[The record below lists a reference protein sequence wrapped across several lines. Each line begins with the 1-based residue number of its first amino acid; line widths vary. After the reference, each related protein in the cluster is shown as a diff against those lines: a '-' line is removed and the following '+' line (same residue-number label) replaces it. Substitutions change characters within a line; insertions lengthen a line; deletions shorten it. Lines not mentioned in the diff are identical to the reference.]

1 MYFVST
7 YLIIFF
13 TYMLKRIFKPL
24 EIYILSIA
32 FFFSVSFDRNLN
44 LDDVEDSP
52 VKNLL
57 ENIHL
62 VLDSFTNYEHPLGAI
77 FLIFILGLIIWDL
90 LGKDSRLLSD
100 IYAIIL
106 SFAWLLELA
115 SMNLLLVSPLKD
127 PVLLLVELVLFVPIV
142 LIGFSW
148 WYWRLN
154 HSSRL
159 GKGKAAITFDKKPT
173 PFSYFAKIASV
184 VVSDTTEHGVC
195 ETDVARALRIM
206 NGFVVLDIFG
216 LTLSRAVGLV
226 IN

>member
-1 MYFVST
+1 MKVKI
-7 YLIIFF
+7 L
-13 TYMLKRIFKPL
+13 RPL
-24 EIYILSIA
+24 EVYILSIA

-44 LDDVEDSP
+44 LDDVDDSP
-52 VKNLL
+52 VKGLL
-57 ENIHL
+57 ETIHL
-62 VLDSFTNYEHPLGAI
+62 ILDSFTNYEHPLGAI
-77 FLIFILGLIIWDL
+77 FLIFILGLIIWIL
-90 LGKDSRLLSD
+90 LGKQARFATDV
-100 IYAIIL
+100 YATVL
-106 SFAWLLELA
+106 SFAWLLELV

-127 PVLLLVELVLFVPIV
+127 PVLLLVELVLFVPII

-154 HSSRL
+154 HQSRL

-173 PFSYFAKIASV
+173 PFSYFAKTASI

-195 ETDVARALRIM
+195 ETDIARALRIM

>member
-1 MYFVST
+1 MKVKI
-7 YLIIFF
+7 L
-13 TYMLKRIFKPL
+13 RPL
-24 EIYILSIA
+24 EVYILSIA

-44 LDDVEDSP
+44 LENVDNSP
-52 VKNLL
+52 VKGFL

-62 VLDSFTNYEHPLGAI
+62 ILDSFTNYEHPLGAI
-77 FLIFILGLIIWDL
+77 FLIFILGLIIWIL
-90 LGKDSRLLSD
+90 LGKQARFTTDV
-100 IYAIIL
+100 YATVL
-106 SFAWLLELA
+106 SFAWLLELV

-127 PVLLLVELVLFVPIV
+127 PVLLLVELVLFVPII

-154 HSSRL
+154 HQSRL

-173 PFSYFAKIASV
+173 PFSYFAKTASI

-195 ETDVARALRIM
+195 ETDTARALRIM

>member
-1 MYFVST
+1 M
-7 YLIIFF
+7 I
-13 TYMLKRIFKPL
+13 KRIFKPL

-44 LDDVEDSP
+44 LDDVEDSA

-77 FLIFILGLIIWDL
+77 ILIFILFLIIWGL

-100 IYAIIL
+100 VYAIIL

-154 HSSRL
+154 HLSRL

-173 PFSYFAKIASV
+173 PFSYFAKTASV

-226 IN
+226 IS

>member
-1 MYFVST
+1 M
-7 YLIIFF
+7 
-13 TYMLKRIFKPL
+13 KFKILRPL
-24 EIYILSIA
+24 EVYVLSIA

-44 LDDVEDSP
+44 LDDVDDSP
-52 VKNLL
+52 VKGFL

-62 VLDSFTNYEHPLGAI
+62 ILDSFTNYEHPLGAI
-77 FLIFILGLIIWDL
+77 FLILILGLIIWIL
-90 LGKDSRLLSD
+90 LGKQARFVTDVYATVLS
-100 IYAIIL
+100 L
-106 SFAWLLELA
+106 AWLLELV

-127 PVLLLVELVLFVPIV
+127 PVLLLVELVLFVPII

-154 HSSRL
+154 HQSRL

-173 PFSYFAKIASV
+173 PFSYFAKTASI

-195 ETDVARALRIM
+195 ETDIARAIRIM

>member
-1 MYFVST
+1 MKVKI
-7 YLIIFF
+7 L
-13 TYMLKRIFKPL
+13 RPL
-24 EIYILSIA
+24 EVYVLSIA

-44 LDDVEDSP
+44 LNDVDDSP
-52 VKNLL
+52 VKGLL

-62 VLDSFTNYEHPLGAI
+62 ILDSFTNYEHPLGAI
-77 FLIFILGLIIWDL
+77 FLIFILILIIWIL
-90 LGKDSRLLSD
+90 LGKQARFITDV
-100 IYAIIL
+100 YATVL
-106 SFAWLLELA
+106 SFAWLLELV

-127 PVLLLVELVLFVPIV
+127 PVLLLVELVLFVPII

-154 HSSRL
+154 HQSRL

-173 PFSYFAKIASV
+173 PFSYFAKTASI

-195 ETDVARALRIM
+195 DTDTARALRIM

>member
-1 MYFVST
+1 
-7 YLIIFF
+7 
-13 TYMLKRIFKPL
+13 MLTRILKPL
-24 EIYILSIA
+24 EVYILSIA

-44 LDDVEDSP
+44 LDDVDDSP

-57 ENIHL
+57 ESIHL

-77 FLIFILGLIIWDL
+77 FLIFILVLIFWGL

-106 SFAWLLELA
+106 SFAWLLELV

-154 HSSRL
+154 HLSRL
-159 GKGKAAITFDKKPT
+159 GQGKAAIKFDKKPT
-173 PFSYFAKIASV
+173 PFSYFAKTASV

-195 ETDVARALRIM
+195 ETDIARALRIM

-216 LTLSRAVGLV
+216 LTLSRAIGLV
-226 IN
+226 IT

>member
-1 MYFVST
+1 M
-7 YLIIFF
+7 
-13 TYMLKRIFKPL
+13 
-24 EIYILSIA
+24 
-32 FFFSVSFDRNLN
+32 
-44 LDDVEDSP
+44 
-52 VKNLL
+52 KNLL

-159 GKGKAAITFDKKPT
+159 GKGKAAITFDKQPT
-173 PFSYFAKIASV
+173 PFSYFAKTASV

>member
-1 MYFVST
+1 MKVKI
-7 YLIIFF
+7 L
-13 TYMLKRIFKPL
+13 RPL
-24 EIYILSIA
+24 EVYILSIA

-44 LDDVEDSP
+44 LEDVDNSP
-52 VKNLL
+52 VKGFL

-62 VLDSFTNYEHPLGAI
+62 ILDSFTNYEHPLGAS
-77 FLIFILGLIIWDL
+77 FLIFILGLIIWIL
-90 LGKDSRLLSD
+90 LGKQARFLTDV
-100 IYAIIL
+100 YATVL
-106 SFAWLLELA
+106 SFAWLLELV

-127 PVLLLVELVLFVPIV
+127 PVLLLVELVLFVPII

-154 HSSRL
+154 HQSRL

-173 PFSYFAKIASV
+173 PFSYFAKTASI

-195 ETDVARALRIM
+195 ETDIARALRIM

-226 IN
+226 IK

>member
-1 MYFVST
+1 M
-7 YLIIFF
+7 I
-13 TYMLKRIFKPL
+13 KRIFKPL

-44 LDDVEDSP
+44 LDDVEDSS

-62 VLDSFTNYEHPLGAI
+62 VLDSFTNYKHPLGAI
-77 FLIFILGLIIWDL
+77 FFIFILCLIIWGL

-100 IYAIIL
+100 VYAIIL

-173 PFSYFAKIASV
+173 PFSYFAKTASV
-184 VVSDTTEHGVC
+184 VVSDTTEQGVC

-226 IN
+226 IT

>member
-1 MYFVST
+1 MYFISI
-7 YLIIFF
+7 YLIIFL
-13 TYMLKRIFKPL
+13 TYMIKQIFKPL

-62 VLDSFTNYEHPLGAI
+62 VLDSFTNYEHPLGVI
-77 FLIFILGLIIWDL
+77 FLIFILGLIIWGL

-173 PFSYFAKIASV
+173 PFSYFAKTASV

-195 ETDVARALRIM
+195 ETDLARALRIM

>member
-1 MYFVST
+1 MKVKI
-7 YLIIFF
+7 L
-13 TYMLKRIFKPL
+13 RPL
-24 EIYILSIA
+24 EVYILSIA
-32 FFFSVSFDRNLN
+32 FFFSISFDRNLN
-44 LDDVEDSP
+44 LDDVDNSP
-52 VKNLL
+52 VKGFL

-62 VLDSFTNYEHPLGAI
+62 ILDSFTNYEHPLGSI
-77 FLIFILGLIIWDL
+77 FLIFILGLIIWIL
-90 LGKDSRLLSD
+90 LGKQARFATDV
-100 IYAIIL
+100 YATVL
-106 SFAWLLELA
+106 SFAWLLELV

-127 PVLLLVELVLFVPIV
+127 PVLLLVELVLFVPII

-154 HSSRL
+154 HQSRL

-173 PFSYFAKIASV
+173 PFSYFAKTASI

-195 ETDVARALRIM
+195 ETDTARALRIM

>member
-1 MYFVST
+1 MKVKI
-7 YLIIFF
+7 L
-13 TYMLKRIFKPL
+13 RPL
-24 EIYILSIA
+24 EVYILSIA

-44 LDDVEDSP
+44 LDDVDDSP
-52 VKNLL
+52 VKGLL

-62 VLDSFTNYEHPLGAI
+62 ILDSFTNYEHPLGAI
-77 FLIFILGLIIWDL
+77 FLIFIFVLIIWIL
-90 LGKDSRLLSD
+90 LGKQARFVTDF
-100 IYAIIL
+100 YATVL
-106 SFAWLLELA
+106 SFAWLLELV

-127 PVLLLVELVLFVPIV
+127 PVLLLVELVLFVPII

-154 HSSRL
+154 HQSRL
-159 GKGKAAITFDKKPT
+159 GKGKAAIIFDKKPT
-173 PFSYFAKIASV
+173 PFSYFAKTASIV
-184 VVSDTTEHGVC
+184 VNDTTEHGVC
-195 ETDVARALRIM
+195 ETDIARALRIM

>member
-1 MYFVST
+1 M
-7 YLIIFF
+7 I
-13 TYMLKRIFKPL
+13 KRIFKPL

-44 LDDVEDSP
+44 LDDVEGSS

-57 ENIHL
+57 ENIHF

-77 FLIFILGLIIWDL
+77 FLIFILCLIIWGL
-90 LGKDSRLLSD
+90 SGKDSRLLSD
-100 IYAIIL
+100 VYAIIL

-154 HSSRL
+154 HLSRL

-173 PFSYFAKIASV
+173 PFSYFAKTASV

-226 IN
+226 IS

>member
-1 MYFVST
+1 MKVKI
-7 YLIIFF
+7 L
-13 TYMLKRIFKPL
+13 RPL
-24 EIYILSIA
+24 EVYILSIA

-44 LDDVEDSP
+44 LDDVDDSP
-52 VKNLL
+52 VKGFL

-62 VLDSFTNYEHPLGAI
+62 ILDSFTNYEHPLGAI
-77 FLIFILGLIIWDL
+77 FLIFILGLIIWIL
-90 LGKDSRLLSD
+90 LGKQARFATDV
-100 IYAIIL
+100 YATVL
-106 SFAWLLELA
+106 SFAWLLELV

-127 PVLLLVELVLFVPIV
+127 PVLLLVELVLFVPII

-154 HSSRL
+154 HQSRL

-173 PFSYFAKIASV
+173 PFSYFAKTASI

-195 ETDVARALRIM
+195 ETDIARALRIM

>member
-1 MYFVST
+1 M
-7 YLIIFF
+7 
-13 TYMLKRIFKPL
+13 
-24 EIYILSIA
+24 
-32 FFFSVSFDRNLN
+32 
-44 LDDVEDSP
+44 
-52 VKNLL
+52 
-57 ENIHL
+57 
-62 VLDSFTNYEHPLGAI
+62 
-77 FLIFILGLIIWDL
+77 GLIIWIL
-90 LGKDSRLLSD
+90 LGKQARFTTDV
-100 IYAIIL
+100 YATVL
-106 SFAWLLELA
+106 SFAWLLELV

-127 PVLLLVELVLFVPIV
+127 PVLLLVELVLFVPII

-154 HSSRL
+154 HQSRL

-173 PFSYFAKIASV
+173 PFSYFAKTASI

-195 ETDVARALRIM
+195 ETDIARALRIM

>member
-1 MYFVST
+1 M
-7 YLIIFF
+7 I
-13 TYMLKRIFKPL
+13 KRIFKPL

-44 LDDVEDSP
+44 LDDVEDSS

-62 VLDSFTNYEHPLGAI
+62 VLDSFTNYKHPLGAI
-77 FLIFILGLIIWDL
+77 FFIFILCLIILGL
-90 LGKDSRLLSD
+90 LGKVSRLFSD
-100 IYAIIL
+100 VYAIIL
-106 SFAWLLELA
+106 SFAWLLELP
-115 SMNLLLVSPLKD
+115 SMNMLLVSPLKD

-173 PFSYFAKIASV
+173 PFSYFAKTASV
-184 VVSDTTEHGVC
+184 VVSDTTEQGVC

-226 IN
+226 IT

>member
-1 MYFVST
+1 MKVKI
-7 YLIIFF
+7 L
-13 TYMLKRIFKPL
+13 RPL
-24 EIYILSIA
+24 EVYILSIA

-44 LDDVEDSP
+44 LDDVDDSP
-52 VKNLL
+52 VKGFL

-62 VLDSFTNYEHPLGAI
+62 ILDSFTNYEHPLGAI
-77 FLIFILGLIIWDL
+77 FLIFILGLIIWIL
-90 LGKDSRLLSD
+90 LGKQARFTTDV
-100 IYAIIL
+100 YATVL
-106 SFAWLLELA
+106 SFAWLLELV

-127 PVLLLVELVLFVPIV
+127 PVLLLVELVLFVPII

-154 HSSRL
+154 HQSRL

-173 PFSYFAKIASV
+173 PFSYFAKTASI

-195 ETDVARALRIM
+195 ETDIARALRIM

>member
-1 MYFVST
+1 MKVKI
-7 YLIIFF
+7 L
-13 TYMLKRIFKPL
+13 RPL
-24 EIYILSIA
+24 EVYILSIA

-44 LDDVEDSP
+44 LDDVDDSP
-52 VKNLL
+52 VKGFL

-62 VLDSFTNYEHPLGAI
+62 ILDSFTNYEHPLGAI
-77 FLIFILGLIIWDL
+77 FLIFILGLIIWIL
-90 LGKDSRLLSD
+90 LGKQARFATDV
-100 IYAIIL
+100 YATVL
-106 SFAWLLELA
+106 SFAWLLELV

-127 PVLLLVELVLFVPIV
+127 PVLLLVELVLFVPII

-154 HSSRL
+154 HQSRL
-159 GKGKAAITFDKKPT
+159 GKGKAAITFNKKPT
-173 PFSYFAKIASV
+173 PFSYFAKTASI

-195 ETDVARALRIM
+195 ETDIARALRIM